1 MSIIKHSQKSILFL
15 SFATILLLLA
25 ESVYANNGS
34 NGDSA
39 QNPPELIL
47 SENMRGQAAINAL
60 ADRLPEVAAW
70 YHMKAEKLIQ
80 LLETD
85 STLWVDTAGRLFYA
99 DEFDVYT
106 AEPAQTET
114 SIQASSL
121 ILEDTFFLHSRASAK
136 KVIYLDFNGAVVSG
150 TAWNASNNDGNDI
163 VCAPFDLDGNPS
175 SFSDTELERIQYI
188 FMRVAEDFLPFDVD
202 VTTEEPSPDRI
213 AKDNSG
219 DEYFGVP
226 VLITPTYEWFG
237 NYGGVAY
244 VGIFSNTSDYYKP
257 AFVFS
262 SMLANAEKYIAEAI
276 SHEAGHNLNLH
287 HDGDVSTT
295 YYRGHG
301 DGQIGWAPIMGVGY
315 YKNLVQWSKGEYPNA
330 YNLQDDLLIIQAEG
344 EFGYIVDD
352 HGNGISSATWISS
365 QADGT
370 LSAKGI
376 IEQNTDIDV
385 FGFATELGQVLIN
398 ITPALK
404 GPNLDILTELYDE
417 NGFFVLSDNPSLEL
431 ASGID
436 TTLNQGIYYLV
447 IKGTENINASDYGSM
462 GSYSI
467 SATLPVSGSNS
478 PPEAVASANPTSGM
492 APLTVS
498 FSGSGSSDLDGD
510 IVGYSWD
517 FKDNNKYGSGENTS
531 YTYTTGGI
539 YNVEMT
545 VIDDKGATDLS
556 IVTVEVMQAPAEPPI
571 AAFSVNPA
579 SGGAVPLTVQFT
591 DLSTGGVITNWN
603 WKIERYHEKRN
614 RWINVTDLTE
624 QDPSVV
630 LEKAS
635 LYRTTLTV
643 TGPGGSD
650 TQVGDEITVTG
661 STNGGGNNGGG
672 NNGGGGGRGK
682 NK

>member
-1 MSIIKHSQKSILFL
+1 
-15 SFATILLLLA
+15 
-25 ESVYANNGS
+25 
-34 NGDSA
+34 
-39 QNPPELIL
+39 
-47 SENMRGQAAINAL
+47 
-60 ADRLPEVAAW
+60 
-70 YHMKAEKLIQ
+70 
-80 LLETD
+80 
-85 STLWVDTAGRLFYA
+85 
-99 DEFDVYT
+99 
-106 AEPAQTET
+106 
-114 SIQASSL
+114 
-121 ILEDTFFLHSRASAK
+121 
-136 KVIYLDFNGAVVSG
+136 
-150 TAWNASNNDGNDI
+150 
-163 VCAPFDLDGNPS
+163 
-175 SFSDTELERIQYI
+175 
-188 FMRVAEDFLPFDVD
+188 MRVAEDFLPFDVD

-213 AKDNSG
+213 TRTNLG

-226 VLITPTYEWFG
+226 ILITPTVDWFG
-237 NYGGVAY
+237 SAGGVAY
-244 VGIFSNTSDYYKP
+244 VGIFNYTSNYYKP

-276 SHEAGHNLNLH
+276 SHEAGHNLSLY
-287 HDGDVSTT
+287 HDGDVSTA
-295 YYRGHG
+295 YYYGHG

-330 YNLQDDLLIIQAEG
+330 NNLEDDLSKIQLEG
-344 EFGYIVDD
+344 EFGYREDD
-352 HGNGISSATWISS
+352 HGNSISSATWISS

-478 PPEAVASANPTSGM
+478 PPEAVASSNPTSGM

-498 FSGSGSSDLDGD
+498 FSGSGSSDSDGD
-510 IVGYSWD
+510 IVSYSWD
-517 FKDNNKYGSGENTS
+517 FKDNNAYGSGANTD
-531 YTYTTGGI
+531 YTYTTEGT
-539 YNVEMT
+539 YNVELT

-556 IVTVEVMQAPAEPPI
+556 IVTVEVTQAPVDPPI
-571 AAFSVNPA
+571 AAFSVDPA
-579 SGGAVPLTVQFT
+579 SGGAAPLTVQFT
-591 DLSTGGVITNWN
+591 DGSGGVITNWN

-635 LYRTTLTV
+635 SYRTTLTV
-643 TGPGGSD
+643 TGPGGFD
-650 TQVGDEITVTG
+650 IEVGNEITVTG
-661 STNGGGNNGGG
+661 STKGGGNNGGG
-672 NNGGGGGRGK
+672 NNGGGGRGK
-682 NK
+682 NN

>member
-25 ESVYANNGS
+25 ESVYADNGS
-34 NGDSA
+34 NGDSV
-39 QNPPELIL
+39 QNPPELLL

-70 YHMKAEKLIQ
+70 YHMKAEKLRQ

-99 DEFDVYT
+99 DEFEVYT
-106 AEPAQTET
+106 AEPAQAEPST
-114 SIQASSL
+114 QASPL

-136 KVIYLDFNGAVVSG
+136 KMIYLDFNGAVVSG
-150 TAWNASNNDGNDI
+150 TAWNANYNDDNDI

-175 SFSDTELERIQYI
+175 SFSNTELERIQYI

-213 AKDNSG
+213 ARTNLG

-237 NYGGVAY
+237 EFGGVAY
-244 VGIFSNTSDYYKP
+244 VGIFNYTSDYYKP
-257 AFVFS
+257 AFAFS
-262 SMLANAEKYIAEAI
+262 SKLANAEKYIAEAI
-276 SHEAGHNLNLH
+276 SHEAGHNLSLS
-287 HDGDVSTT
+287 HDGDVSLD
-295 YYRGHG
+295 YYTGHG

-330 YNLQDDLLIIQAEG
+330 NNLEDDLSKIQLEG
-344 EFGYIVDD
+344 EFGYREDD
-352 HGNGISSATWISS
+352 HGNSISSATWLSS

-370 LSAKGI
+370 LSVKGI

-385 FGFATELGQVLIN
+385 FGFATEFGQVLIN

-447 IKGTENINASDYGSM
+447 IKGTENINASDYGCM

-478 PPEAVASANPTSGM
+478 PPVAVASPILTSGM
-492 APLTVS
+492 VPLTVS
-498 FSGSGSSDLDGD
+498 FSGSGSSDPDGY
-510 IVGYSWD
+510 IVGYNWD
-517 FKDNNKYGSGENTS
+517 FKDNNAYGSGENTS

-539 YNVEMT
+539 YNVELT

-556 IVTVEVMQAPAEPPI
+556 VVTVEVMQAPVEPPI

-579 SGGAVPLTVQFT
+579 SGGAAPLTVQFT

-624 QDPSVV
+624 QSPSVV

-635 LYRTTLTV
+635 SYRTTLTV

-661 STNGGGNNGGG
+661 STNGGGNK
-672 NNGGGGGRGK
+672 GGGGGKGK